1 MKTTISFSIENEEKI
16 YIKKF
21 CKRNNMNLSQFIRN
35 IVIGRIAYL
44 TLKGK
49 KNESLREK

>member
-1 MKTTISFSIENEEKI
+1 MKTTISFSIDENEKI

-21 CKRNNMNLSQFIRN
+21 CKKNNMNLSQFIRN
-35 IVIGRIAYL
+35 TVIGRIAYM

-49 KNESLREK
+49 KNESLREN

>member
-1 MKTTISFSIENEEKI
+1 MKTTISFSIENEEKV

-21 CKRNNMNLSQFIRN
+21 CKTNNMNLSQFIRN

-44 TLKGK
+44 ELKKEK
-49 KNESLREK
+49 K

>member
-1 MKTTISFSIENEEKI
+1 MKVTLSFSIENEEKV

-21 CKRNNMNLSQFIRN
+21 CKKNNMNTSQFIRN
-35 IVIGRIAYL
+35 TVIGRIAYL

-49 KNESLREK
+49 KNESLREN